1 MFGASPHRGFATII
15 ISPIMIFM
23 AHWAYG
29 TGVLKGMKQIHLGE
43 GAEAGLGIQI
53 DDKSRD

>member
-1 MFGASPHRGFATII
+1 
-15 ISPIMIFM
+15 MIFM

-43 GAEAGLGIQI
+43 GAAAGLGIQI